1 MSRPGRAVTVVV
13 LAALVAAVAIGAVV
27 VTNRPGQALACSTA
41 RSVIGSSGTAKGPG
55 ETLPVGGTAPVTLR
69 PVAQWATLFDR
80 FWQGERAS
88 QEALSRSRDSWDH
101 YELSYAVD
109 ALTAA
114 YLATG
119 RVDYVDDALSLV
131 ENVVAGAEPST
142 SLPHSQYHDPYLG
155 WASRQEGGEE
165 VPLYES
171 YFWRYATSLL
181 RVIHNTPALAE
192 DAALQPR
199 YQRLVDFAERDI
211 VEKWYRRGADD
222 NIFRSRTHMAAHWA
236 MITMNLA
243 EVTTSPARRQLY
255 RSIEARIDDEL
266 HHQLTVLPGRP
277 GAYFWS
283 DVWGS
288 CRRPGQDVSHGNG
301 VIAYVVEAHDQGQA
315 AWSDADL
322 ARFVRTFAD
331 VIWPA
336 DGQGDGPG
344 SDFVDGSGRGDG
356 WFSDGFVKLG
366 RYDPALQ
373 ARLENHEPANDQ
385 FYANGAL
392 NAAILL
398 CPDAA
403 GSPGSPGPAGQAP
416 GAGVPPVCEH
426 PSLG

>member
-1 MSRPGRAVTVVV
+1 VAVSLLAV
-13 LAALVAAVAIGAVV
+13 LAAGVAIVAVV
-27 VTNRPGQALACSTA
+27 VANGSGAASACSTTSTA
-41 RSVIGSSGTAKGPG
+41 GSVTGSQAATTPG
-55 ETLPVGGTAPVTLR
+55 ATLPEETLPAPGTAPGTLR
-69 PVAQWATLFDR
+69 PVAEWATLFDR
-80 FWQGERAS
+80 FWQGERSS

-131 ENVVAGAEPST
+131 ENVVAGAAPSA
-142 SLPHSQYHDPYLG
+142 SLMHSQYHDTYLG

-199 YQRLVDFAERDI
+199 YQQLVAFAERNI
-211 VEKWYRRGADD
+211 FEKWYRRGADD
-222 NIFRSRTHMAAHWA
+222 NIFRSRTHTSAHWA
-236 MITMNLA
+236 LITMNLA

-255 RSIEARIDDEL
+255 RSIETRIDDEL
-266 HHQLTVLPGRP
+266 HRQMTVLPGHP

-301 VIAYVVEAHDQGQA
+301 VIAYVVEAHDQGG
-315 AWSDADL
+315 AWSDADI

-331 VIWPA
+331 VVWPA
-336 DGQGDGPG
+336 DGPGGGPG
-344 SDFVDGSGRGDG
+344 SNFVDGSGRGNG

-373 ARLENHEPANDQ
+373 ARLENHQPANDQ

-403 GSPGSPGPAGQAP
+403 RSPGPAGSAS
-416 GAGVPPVCEH
+416 GGSLPPVCEH

>member
-1 MSRPGRAVTVVV
+1 MRRPSRTVAFLVLGV
-13 LAALVAAVAIGAVV
+13 LAAAVATVAVV
-27 VTNRPGQALACSTA
+27 VADGPGEALACSTA
-41 RSVIGSSGTAKGPG
+41 RSVIGSSGTAKAPDQ
-55 ETLPVGGTAPVTLR
+55 TLPARGSAPDTLR
-69 PVAQWATLFDR
+69 PAAQWAALFDR
-80 FWQGERAS
+80 FWQGERS
-88 QEALSRSRDSWDH
+88 TQEALSRSRDSWDH
-101 YELSYAVD
+101 YELSYSVD

-119 RVDYVDDALSLV
+119 RMDYMDDAVSLV
-131 ENVVAGAEPST
+131 ENVVAGAAPSA
-142 SLPHSQYHDPYLG
+142 SLPHSQYHDSYLG
-155 WASRQEGGEE
+155 WASEQEGGEE

-181 RVIHNTPALAE
+181 RVIHNTPALAT

-199 YQRLVDFAERDI
+199 YERLVAFAERNI
-211 VEKWYRRGADD
+211 VEKWERRGAND

-236 MITMNLA
+236 LITMNLA

-255 RSIEARIDDEL
+255 RSIETRIDNEL
-266 HHQLTVLPGRP
+266 HHQLAVLPGHP

-315 AWSDADL
+315 WSDADI
-322 ARFVRTFAD
+322 AGFVRTFAD
-331 VIWPA
+331 VVWPG
-336 DGQGDGPG
+336 DGTGDGPG
-344 SDFVDGSGRGDG
+344 SNFVDGSGRGNG

-366 RYDPALQ
+366 RYDAALQ

-403 GSPGSPGPAGQAP
+403 DPAASG
-416 GAGVPPVCEH
+416 GDLPPVCAH
-426 PSLG
+426 PPAG